1 MTRFIARP
9 VPLEMAALWVAE
21 VLLSALVFLA
31 AIPGA
36 PAFLALSDGRLPG
49 GAGLPGGTLPWAVA
63 LALLL
68 GTSGVVL
75 GLYRPKALLE
85 RRLLLNLILV
95 AVLAFPVALLIGGRI
110 AGIPLATLLSAR
122 YTPLGGRYAA
132 SLLALLALWL
142 AVTLLVR
149 GALRLPFARRLFV
162 HRVLVVG
169 PDAPA
174 LRAQLAPLAA
184 GRFTFSEPAD
194 PAVGQPP
201 GWPAGRPWG
210 RPWAV
215 LLATSAGAD
224 AGASTLGPTLRLYR
238 QHGAR
243 IFDRAS
249 FAEHCLSRIDLT
261 LLSESWFL
269 TGDGF
274 TETRLQAAARRALDL
289 AVSFVLLMLT
299 FPLMLAVA
307 LAISFE
313 SPGPVLYRQERVG
326 RHGVP
331 FILFKFRSMRADAE
345 KGGLPRWASPGDSRV
360 TRIGRIIRAARIDE
374 LPQLVNVLR
383 GEMSLV
389 GPRPERPHFVEQLAE
404 VIPFYRERSLVKPG
418 VTGWA
423 QINYPYGASVEDAR
437 EKLAY
442 DLYYIKHRSLLL
454 DVLVLFGTVRVVL
467 LREGAR

>member
-1 MTRFIARP
+1 MTRFVARH

-36 PAFLALSDGRLPG
+36 PTFLALSGGRLPD

-110 AGIPLATLLSAR
+110 AGIPLAALLSAR

-132 SLLALLALWL
+132 SLLTLLALWL

-184 GRFTFSEPAD
+184 GRFTFSDPAD
-194 PAVGQPP
+194 PSV
-201 GWPAGRPWG
+201 G

-224 AGASTLGPTLRLYR
+224 AGDSTLGSTLRLYR

-289 AVSFVLLMLT
+289 SVSFVLLALT

-313 SPGPVLYRQERVG
+313 SSGPVLYRQERVG

-331 FILFKFRSMRADAE
+331 FTLFKFRSMRADAE

-360 TRIGRIIRAARIDE
+360 TRIGRIIRATRIDE

-454 DVLVLFGTVRVVL
+454 DVLVMFGTIRVVL